1 MEGSGKIL
9 ASELRYMFRQGKD
22 IENYMKIVQR
32 LKELVY
38 SAGLSGRL
46 SGIWQEKA
54 GLSGK
59 AYTDNP
65 VGYPTSGKKN
75 QIRPNPD
82 LFVSSG
88 RELGRWVASQPH
100 VRLVRNKNREGLIRE
115 DIIRK

>member
-32 LKELVY
+32 LKELVN

-65 VGYPTSGKKN
+65 VGYPTTGKKN
-75 QIRPNPD
+75 QIRPNLALTHRHDVQVRVDP
-82 LFVSSG
+82 SAHTGQRRGGG
-88 RELGRWVASQPH
+88 RHDQ
-100 VRLVRNKNREGLIRE
+100 VR
-115 DIIRK
+115 D